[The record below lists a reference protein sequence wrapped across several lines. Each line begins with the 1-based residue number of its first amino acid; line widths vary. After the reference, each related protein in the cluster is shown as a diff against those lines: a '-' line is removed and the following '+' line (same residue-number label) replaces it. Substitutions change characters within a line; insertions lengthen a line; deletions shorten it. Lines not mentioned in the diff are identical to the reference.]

1 MKRVVLDTN
10 VIVSGTFWTGP
21 SFAILEL
28 ADSGK
33 IGVITSLPI
42 IREYQDVI
50 GRSEILDKTTQSQRK
65 TAGDT
70 VRKLLTK
77 AEVVEPRHEIYAV
90 KDDPDD
96 NKIIETA
103 VAGKAEYIITQD
115 KHLLFLK
122 NYANIQI
129 MTPENFLKSC
139 NE

>member
-10 VIVSGTFWTGP
+10 VLVSGTFWTGQ

-28 ADSGK
+28 ADKEK
-33 IGVITSLPI
+33 IRIVTTLPI

-50 GRSEILDKTTQSQRK
+50 GRAEILEKTTESQRK
-65 TAGDT
+65 NARDT

-77 AEVVEPRHEIYAV
+77 AEVVEPRQEIHAV

-96 NKIIETA
+96 NKIIEAA
-103 VAGKAEYIITQD
+103 VAGNAGYIITQD
-115 KHLLFLK
+115 KHLLSLK
-122 NYANIQI
+122 NYAGIRI
-129 MTPENFLKSC
+129 MTPEDFLKPC